1 MDQAGGVL
9 GVVLIFA
16 ISIAL
21 YFLPVIVAQ
30 SRRHKNLDAIV
41 VLDVLLGW
49 TLVGWVITL
58 VWAFTSNTKTAA
70 AKPSTSP
77 SAQVI
82 PPGVGDRQ
90 CPFCAET
97 IKAAAIKCRH
107 CGSDLT
113 AA

>member
-41 VLDVLLGW
+41 VLDVILGW
-49 TLVGWVITL
+49 TILGWVIAL
-58 VWAFTSNTKTAA
+58 VWSFTSNTKTAA
-70 AKPSTSP
+70 IKSSASQAAQATPPS
-77 SAQVI
+77 I
-82 PPGVGDRQ
+82 GDRQ

-97 IKAAAIKCRH
+97 IKVAAIKCRH